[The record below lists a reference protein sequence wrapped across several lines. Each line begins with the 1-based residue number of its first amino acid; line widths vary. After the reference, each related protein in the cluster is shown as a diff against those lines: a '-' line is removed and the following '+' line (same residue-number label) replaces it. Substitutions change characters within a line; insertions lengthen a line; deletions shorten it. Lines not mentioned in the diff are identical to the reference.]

1 MRKIT
6 MFAAAVVVLVLIGIE
21 TWIAVRTL
29 TPGDIASA
37 TVSPLVMMTNAK
49 GLRTPHY
56 DDYLFVFH

>member
-21 TWIAVRTL
+21 TWITVRTL

-37 TVSPLVMMTNAK
+37 TVNPLVMTTNAK
-49 GLRTPHY
+49 GRPTPHY